1 VLAINPSSLLEYKLP
16 GSFNIVTVRLVI
28 NTRSHFAMLH
38 VRLCSHLWN
47 SNLLDETPRAWT
59 LTEELD
65 ICKKNPGKKYQM
77 ALRNQQV
84 TNFSG

>member
-1 VLAINPSSLLEYKLP
+1 
-16 GSFNIVTVRLVI
+16 
-28 NTRSHFAMLH
+28 MLH

-47 SNLLDETPRAWT
+47 SSLLDETPRAQT
-59 LTEELD
+59 LAEELD
-65 ICKKNPGKKYQM
+65 ICKKNPGKKYQV